1 MKYNYNRRSTRE
13 VMVGPLGIGG
23 ANPVRLQS
31 MTNTSTRD
39 TEASA
44 LQAVRIAEAGG
55 ELVRLTT
62 QGVAEASNMKAIKE
76 RMRELGC
83 TVPVSADVHFNPQ
96 AAFVAAETSD
106 KVRINP
112 GNFVDAART
121 FRHLDFTDEEYAE
134 EIGRIRAKLIPFLD
148 ICRKNHTAVRLGVNH
163 GSLSDR
169 IMSRYGNTAP
179 GMVESVME
187 FLRICRE
194 VDFND
199 IVISVKASNTLVMV
213 ETVRLLVA
221 EMEKEGMDFPLHLGV
236 TEAGAGDDGRIKSA
250 VGIGALMFDG
260 LGDTIRVSLSEAPE
274 AEIPVAALLR
284 DHVARAAGAP
294 HVEEPEKVL
303 PGDARDYARAS
314 LAAHP
319 MGAKAPFAWTLEG
332 NDALAAAD
340 KGVFEVIAAPAGH
353 GNAPGWIA
361 AEIDR
366 RVASGSRAA
375 MVMEISYDCS
385 DIDELRVR
393 AGADFGALLLSG
405 YGAAI
410 HIVDP
415 HFPADVLSQMEL
427 DILQAA
433 RMRFTK
439 TEFISCPSCGRTLF
453 DLPAALSEVKAAVSK
468 LGMPD
473 LKIAVMGCIVNGPGE
488 MADADYGYVGAGP
501 GRVSIYRNKELVI
514 KNIPTA
520 EALPAL
526 LALIQSDRQ

>member
-1 MKYNYNRRSTRE
+1 MR
-13 VMVGPLGIGG
+13 P
-23 ANPVRLQS
+23 
-31 MTNTSTRD
+31 
-39 TEASA
+39 
-44 LQAVRIAEAGG
+44 AVREMF
-55 ELVRLTT
+55 R
-62 QGVAEASNMKAIKE
+62 
-76 RMRELGC
+76 
-83 TVPVSADVHFNPQ
+83 
-96 AAFVAAETSD
+96 
-106 KVRINP
+106 RIP
-112 GNFVDAART
+112 T
-121 FRHLDFTDEEYAE
+121 
-134 EIGRIRAKLIPFLD
+134 
-148 ICRKNHTAVRLGVNH
+148 
-163 GSLSDR
+163 
-169 IMSRYGNTAP
+169 
-179 GMVESVME
+179 
-187 FLRICRE
+187 
-194 VDFND
+194 
-199 IVISVKASNTLVMV
+199 
-213 ETVRLLVA
+213 
-221 EMEKEGMDFPLHLGV
+221 
-236 TEAGAGDDGRIKSA
+236 
-250 VGIGALMFDG
+250 
-260 LGDTIRVSLSEAPE
+260 
-274 AEIPVAALLR
+274 
-284 DHVARAAGAP
+284 
-294 HVEEPEKVL
+294 
-303 PGDARDYARAS
+303 
-314 LAAHP
+314 
-319 MGAKAPFAWTLEG
+319 
-332 NDALAAAD
+332 
-340 KGVFEVIAAPAGH
+340 
-353 GNAPGWIA
+353 
-361 AEIDR
+361 
-366 RVASGSRAA
+366 AA